1 MIYILSVLTEHKVF
15 ALDTNFTY
23 FSKEI
28 VEIGS
33 RVKINFHNQFLVGF
47 VLNVEECVDLKQ
59 KENEYGFKIKEIS
72 EIIDKKP
79 IIDENLLKLANQ
91 LKERYFYPLI
101 GVLNTMLPPS
111 LKGSSSFINKAK
123 IQYINFYELIDK
135 NYDPVNKYEERILNK
150 FKYNS
155 FILKSELNDSN
166 TLNNLIEK
174 NIIKETKEEKYRFNL
189 NKLFEYKEIK
199 ELNDE
204 QEYALNQIITSNERS
219 FLLKGVT
226 GSGKTAI
233 YLKLIEDAL
242 NSNKSILILVPE
254 VALTPLMVS
263 QIVSN
268 FNEKVALLHSSLTVG
283 ERYDEYR
290 KIKDNLVKI
299 VVGTRSAIFAP
310 ISNLKYI
317 IIDEEHDESYKQD
330 FDLTYDAIDVAF
342 LRSNNENAKLIL
354 GSATPSIEVM
364 AKAKSGKIKLLE
376 LKNKFFNK
384 ENVHVDL
391 VDFKNKKAFSYN
403 SPIFSDLLIEKIKNR
418 LKNNEQVIL
427 MINKR
432 GYASSIRCEDCG
444 FIFKCPHCNL
454 PLIYHKDNNLLM
466 CHHCDYKIVYK
477 NKCSICDGNHF
488 KKGGFGIEQVT
499 QEFER
504 LFPSIHYLILD
515 SDKTPSLNQI
525 EDVLTKFNSKE
536 VNVLIGTQIVAKGH
550 DFKDVSLVGILNAD
564 TLLNIPSYKANELT
578 FSLLTQ
584 TIGRSGRFKKGE
596 AVIQTYHI
604 DNKTINFAI
613 KEDYNSFYEYE
624 ILNRKKLINPPFSK
638 IISVR
643 IASKNINIAKFKTK
657 EIYNLFTKIL
667 KNELIEYSLAQ
678 EIYKGYYSF
687 NIFIKTKNFNET
699 KRIISSFLFKY
710 SEDKEYKIYINVSPL
725 NI

>member
-123 IQYINFYELIDK
+123 IQYINFYEFIDK

-155 FILKSELNDSN
+155 FILKSDLNDSN
-166 TLNNLIEK
+166 TLNNLIKK

-354 GSATPSIEVM
+354 GSATPLIEVM